1 MNYMLTV
8 SPFCTKADDVYCNVL
23 CPVIKSLT
31 TVTCAWCDVSVH
43 GVLSVW
49 YVCVVCV
56 CVVWGVYV
64 YVVGVCVCMCTC
76 QCGSYMSNEHMQLE
90 RVLRGSC
97 STHNIG

>member
-31 TVTCAWCDVSVH
+31 TVTCAWCDVCVH

-56 CVVWGVYV
+56 CGV
-64 YVVGVCVCMCTC
+64 GCVCVCGGCMCVHV
-76 QCGSYMSNEHMQLE
+76 YMSVWFIH
-90 RVLRGSC
+90 V
-97 STHNIG
+97 